1 MVLLR
6 LKFQQ
11 GLVPSHCRKTLL
23 AVSEDWQVSRLLQEV
38 RNVFELKDEVYLEVG
53 GYCLS
58 GNVGV
63 LLLADQKLRVS
74 RVHPLS
80 EPDLTRLSK
89 ASDTALTKPL
99 PSKRPRSNSE
109 SSRETRSVPLKPSEP
124 RKVPQKASE
133 ADKKEVAKTRRQM
146 KRAPVLQQF
155 TGKRVKFDAEGRMEV
170 VDNPALRLNVLSP
183 AEEFAKKKESWRTPT
198 NQLAPKAYQRP
209 TPTNQLAHKA
219 YQRPALPV
227 VTREDSSSDDGSD
240 PPSHES
246 SDYDKPK
253 IKRFGEYEVDKGSI
267 IPEIYKYDIND
278 FHSCISSSL
287 VTGDVILFRTLELND
302 ATLTPV
308 LSSYKV
314 SSIQKGQVNWVDD
327 TNVNIKLLREYLDEE
342 LEWLKDQEVIDEHI
356 LEKYELTL
364 EKSLLAYL
372 MRKNETSDMDT
383 N

>member
-1 MVLLR
+1 VELEEYLILMVLLR

-23 AVSEDWQVSRLLQEV
+23 AVSEDWQAARLLQEV
-38 RNVFELKDEVYLEVG
+38 RSVFELKDEVYLEVG

-63 LLLADQKLRVS
+63 LLLADQKLTVS

-89 ASDTALTKPL
+89 ASALTRPL
-99 PSKRPRSNSE
+99 PSKRPRSISE
-109 SSRETRSVPLKPSEP
+109 SSSEPRSVPLKASEP

-155 TGKRVKFDAEGRMEV
+155 TGKRVKFDAEGRREV
-170 VDNPALRLNVLSP
+170 VDKPALRLNVLSP
-183 AEEFAKKKESWRTPT
+183 AEEFAKKKESWR
-198 NQLAPKAYQRP
+198 

-253 IKRFGEYEVDKGSI
+253 IKRFGEYQVDKGSI
-267 IPEIYKYDIND
+267 IPEIYKYDITD
-278 FHSCISSSL
+278 YQSCISSSL

-372 MRKNETSDMDT
+372 MRKTETSDMDT
-383 N
+383 K